1 MPTDKLRGRM
11 DHYIRS
17 MLDRADQV
25 RRTEGIIYDQ
35 WDVMLMRY
43 GCNRFYIE
51 FGLPKVSIKTA
62 LVFPW
67 IAFSKFE
74 RSCGSTNVVVTPY
87 AGSVCASRL

>member
-1 MPTDKLRGRM
+1 MAATAS
-11 DHYIRS
+11 IS
-17 MLDRADQV
+17 M
-25 RRTEGIIYDQ
+25 I
-35 WDVMLMRY
+35 
-43 GCNRFYIE
+43 FE